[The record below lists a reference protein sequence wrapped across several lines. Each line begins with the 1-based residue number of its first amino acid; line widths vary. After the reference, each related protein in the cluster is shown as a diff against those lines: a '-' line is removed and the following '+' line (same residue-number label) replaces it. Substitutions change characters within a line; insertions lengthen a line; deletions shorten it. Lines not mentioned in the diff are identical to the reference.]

1 MNMKFNNSYGNP
13 TNFNYNFM
21 KNNVV
26 LNHPTEKS
34 REDLGNAM
42 LAKPPT
48 RFLQT
53 QPVVGRIWRP
63 DQQNLNQITKSNSV
77 IIQNKNNVSNNNTTT
92 EDGRSRWGPS
102 IWYLFHTLSFKI
114 KEEEFSG
121 ICVELLD
128 IIKIICKNLPCPS
141 CAQHAT
147 EYMQRLNYNSI
158 QNKDDFKRFFFNFHN
173 DVNKRVEKS
182 FFSLEDFDNKYGSAN
197 TLNII
202 KNFMQIFQYKSNS
215 FNMIANDMQRQ
226 RQIDLMKVWFT
237 NNVNKFDN

>member
-1 MNMKFNNSYGNP
+1 
-13 TNFNYNFM
+13 
-21 KNNVV
+21 
-26 LNHPTEKS
+26 
-34 REDLGNAM
+34 
-42 LAKPPT
+42 
-48 RFLQT
+48 
-53 QPVVGRIWRP
+53 
-63 DQQNLNQITKSNSV
+63 
-77 IIQNKNNVSNNNTTT
+77 
-92 EDGRSRWGPS
+92 
-102 IWYLFHTLSFKI
+102 
-114 KEEEFSG
+114 
-121 ICVELLD
+121 
-128 IIKIICKNLPCPS
+128 
-141 CAQHAT
+141 
-147 EYMQRLNYNSI
+147 MQRLNYNSI

>member
-1 MNMKFNNSYGNP
+1 MKFNNSYNNS
-13 TNFNYNFM
+13 TNNNYNFM
-21 KNNVV
+21 KNNVTLSQMTMGV
-26 LNHPTEKS
+26 S
-34 REDLGNAM
+34 RPQSLVINS
-42 LAKPPT
+42 LWK
-48 RFLQT
+48 
-53 QPVVGRIWRP
+53 P
-63 DQQNLNQITKSNSV
+63 DQKNLAQITKSNNV
-77 IIQNKNNVSNNNTTT
+77 LIQNKISVNDTPPT

-114 KEEEFSG
+114 KEEEFSS

-158 QNKDDFKRFFFNFHN
+158 QNKNDFKMFFFNFHN
-173 DVNKRVEKS
+173 DVNKRIEKPM
-182 FFSLEDFDNKYGSAN
+182 FSKEELDNKYVSAN

-202 KNFMQIFQYKSNS
+202 KNFVQVFQYKNNS

-226 RQIDLMKVWFT
+226 RQIDLIKIWFN
-237 NNVNKFDN
+237 NNVQKFDN

>member
-1 MNMKFNNSYGNP
+1 MKFNNSYN
-13 TNFNYNFM
+13 NSSNNNYNFM
-21 KNNVV
+21 KNNVTI
-26 LNHPTEKS
+26 PQMTMGGS
-34 REDLGNAM
+34 RPQSLVINS
-42 LAKPPT
+42 LWK
-48 RFLQT
+48 
-53 QPVVGRIWRP
+53 P
-63 DQQNLNQITKSNSV
+63 DQKNLAQITKSNNV
-77 IIQNKNNVSNNNTTT
+77 LIQNKISVNDNPPT

-114 KEEEFSG
+114 KEEEFSS

-158 QNKDDFKRFFFNFHN
+158 QNKNDFKMFFFNFHN
-173 DVNKRVEKS
+173 DVNKRIEKS
-182 FFSLEDFDNKYGSAN
+182 MFSKEELDNKYVSAN

-202 KNFMQIFQYKSNS
+202 KNFVQVFQYKNSS

-226 RQIDLMKVWFT
+226 RQIDLIKIWFN
-237 NNVNKFDN
+237 NNVQKFDN

>member
-1 MNMKFNNSYGNP
+1 MKFNNSYNNS
-13 TNFNYNFM
+13 TNNNYNFM
-21 KNNVV
+21 KNNVTLSQMTMGV
-26 LNHPTEKS
+26 S
-34 REDLGNAM
+34 RPQSLVINS
-42 LAKPPT
+42 LWK
-48 RFLQT
+48 
-53 QPVVGRIWRP
+53 P
-63 DQQNLNQITKSNSV
+63 DQKNLAQITKSNNV
-77 IIQNKNNVSNNNTTT
+77 LIQNKISVNDNPPT

-114 KEEEFSG
+114 KEEEFSS

-158 QNKDDFKRFFFNFHN
+158 QNKNDFKMFFFNFHN
-173 DVNKRVEKS
+173 DVNKRIEKS
-182 FFSLEDFDNKYGSAN
+182 MFSKEELDNKYVSAN

-202 KNFMQIFQYKSNS
+202 KNFVQVFQYKNSS

-226 RQIDLMKVWFT
+226 RQIDLIKIWFN
-237 NNVNKFDN
+237 NNVQKFDN